1 MRWSG
6 RLRKG
11 GTPASMMPSVS
22 GRWIPEGFFCAEK
35 DGKIVGTAAVV
46 NYDDRFSFGGFYII
60 DPAYR
65 EHGIGMQLSRHAM
78 RHSGSRIF
86 GVDGVVAMVEK
97 YEKMR
102 GSLPSLQ

>member
-11 GTPASMMPSVS
+11 GTPASHDAECFWPVDP
-22 GRWIPEGFFCAEK
+22 GGFFCAEK
-35 DGKIVGTAAVV
+35 DGNIVGTAAVV

-65 EHGIGMQLSRHAM
+65 EHGIGMRALPVRNAPF
-78 RHSGSRIF
+78 R
-86 GVDGVVAMVEK
+86 VADLW
-97 YEKMR
+97 R
-102 GSLPSLQ
+102 